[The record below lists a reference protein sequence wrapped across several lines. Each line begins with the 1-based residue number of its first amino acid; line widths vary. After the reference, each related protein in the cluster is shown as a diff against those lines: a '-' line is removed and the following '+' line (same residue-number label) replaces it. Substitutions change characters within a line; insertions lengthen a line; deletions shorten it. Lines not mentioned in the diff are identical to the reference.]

1 MGTATSSSTRVG
13 TTSGDVGRAQ
23 LAAHAALRVDPL
35 RDSSVRALIKVH
47 LSRGNAADALRTYHA
62 HYRRLKEDVGTEPS
76 KATTALVAPML
87 GSPLWKRLERWWRSP
102 R

>member
-1 MGTATSSSTRVG
+1 MALEEEARQATA
-13 TTSGDVGRAQ
+13 SGDVGRAQ

-76 KATTALVAPML
+76 EATTALVAPML
-87 GSPLWKRLERWWRSP
+87 GSPL
-102 R
+102 